1 MIYNFI
7 AYRQCAL
14 IFTCFQRNSGDIFWK
29 LLDQVIYGAP
39 LDLYL
44 YPWPETIEIKTV
56 FLPANVC
63 MLSDKGK
70 HLWGVFSQL
79 VLNQCTRSN
88 FNCSFSDLGFM
99 PMQNIPR
106 D

>member
-1 MIYNFI
+1 M
-7 AYRQCAL
+7 CA
-14 IFTCFQRNSGDIFWK
+14 FTCFQRNSGDIFWK

-44 YPWPETIEIKTV
+44 YTWPETIEIKTV

-88 FNCSFSDLGFM
+88 FNCSFSDLGFI